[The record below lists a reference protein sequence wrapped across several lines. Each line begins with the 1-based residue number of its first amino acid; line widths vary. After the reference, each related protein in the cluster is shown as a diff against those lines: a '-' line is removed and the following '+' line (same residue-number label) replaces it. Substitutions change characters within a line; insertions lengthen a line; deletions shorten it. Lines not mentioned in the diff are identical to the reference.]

1 MKIVAHPMVVA
12 VALGL
17 VGPSVLEERLTDA
30 DRSMPCEETVSSTS
44 LFDLDAEPSHEDFA
58 RVEAAWSEIPR

>member
-30 DRSMPCEETVSSTS
+30 ERSAPCEDTVSTTA
-44 LFDLDAEPSHEDFA
+44 LFDLEAEPSHEEFA